1 MTDRLLPSVDIL
13 TPEFKARIDALK
25 EEYEY
30 EGETLQLYVTPS
42 SEDVTLEQMQDS
54 ALTFIRNRLMGI
66 AKVSSDYPENGLSTM
81 TAKEF
86 LND

>member
-1 MTDRLLPSVDIL
+1 MTNRFLPSVDIM
-13 TPEFKARIDALK
+13 TPEFKARIDDLN

-30 EGETLQLYVTPS
+30 ECETLQLYVTPS
-42 SEDVTLEQMQDS
+42 SEDVTLEQMQES
-54 ALTFIRNRLMGI
+54 ALTFIRNRRMGI
-66 AKVSSDYPENGLSTM
+66 AKVSSDYPEDGLSTT

>member
-13 TPEFKARIDALK
+13 TPEFKARIDALN
-25 EEYEY
+25 EEYGH

-42 SEDVTLEQMQDS
+42 SEDVTLEQMQETV
-54 ALTFIRNRLMGI
+54 LTFIRNRRMGI
-66 AKVSSDYPENGLSTM
+66 AKVSSDYPEDGISTM
-81 TAKEF
+81 TAQEF